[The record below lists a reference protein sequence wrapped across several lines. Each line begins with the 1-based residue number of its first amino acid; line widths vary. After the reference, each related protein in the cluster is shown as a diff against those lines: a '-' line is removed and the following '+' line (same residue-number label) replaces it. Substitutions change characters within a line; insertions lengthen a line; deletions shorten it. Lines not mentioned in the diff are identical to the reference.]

1 MVKPKISL
9 IPRDLIINSYAKL
22 NLYLEILRQR
32 GDGYHS
38 ISTLFEKISLCDK
51 IILKS
56 RPDKKINIICKEK
69 NIPKGKANFAYRSA
83 ELLQDKYNTGK
94 GVDIEIIKRIPV
106 GSGLGGGSSNA
117 AAVLL
122 GLNRLWKLSLTQEK
136 LVNLAKKIG
145 SDVPFFIYQCS
156 FAEGRGRGEKIIP
169 IKSLNRLKLWHI
181 LVVPKV
187 IVPTAVVYRNWDKL
201 KGILT
206 IPEYDVK
213 ILSLALKRKD
223 FSLVERAIFNGLE
236 QVTIKLYPEV
246 GRIKECL
253 IRAGAKKILMSG
265 SGSAL
270 FGIFSSRKE
279 ALSLCKQLKKIKS
292 LRVFICRTI

>member
-9 IPRDLIINSYAKL
+9 IPRELIINSYAKL

-69 NIPKGKANFAYRSA
+69 NIPKGKSNFAYRSA

-236 QVTIKLYPEV
+236 QVTI
-246 GRIKECL
+246 
-253 IRAGAKKILMSG
+253 
-265 SGSAL
+265 
-270 FGIFSSRKE
+270 
-279 ALSLCKQLKKIKS
+279 
-292 LRVFICRTI
+292 